1 VGLCVQENKRI
12 ELVEKIREAKHSVT
26 LYTSA
31 IENMK
36 AQRDATVSDIDRFQL
51 QLDVCCY
58 QVTAFGH
65 IFCLVRRDVLSV
77 KLCLITYITLCTLY
91 LLMSC

>member
-1 VGLCVQENKRI
+1 VGSCVQENKRI

-51 QLDVCCY
+51 QLDVCSY
-58 QVTAFGH
+58 QVAAFCH
-65 IFCLVRRDVLSV
+65 SFCLVS
-77 KLCLITYITLCTLY
+77 
-91 LLMSC
+91 